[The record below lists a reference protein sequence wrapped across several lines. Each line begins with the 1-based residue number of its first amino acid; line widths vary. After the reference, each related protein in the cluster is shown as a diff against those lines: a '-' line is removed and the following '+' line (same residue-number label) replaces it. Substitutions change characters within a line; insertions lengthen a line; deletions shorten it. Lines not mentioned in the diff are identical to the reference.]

1 MRHFTW
7 FLAGFEGK
15 SQKAASNFLIGRHFY
30 REVTLREKERDAEKS
45 ARALVV
51 VLASLKEE
59 GKRRG
64 FEKERDDDENIFA
77 FIYSYKREREK
88 EREIYTTHDEQQ
100 QTKITSPEAS
110 AF

>member
-1 MRHFTW
+1 VR
-7 FLAGFEGK
+7 K
-15 SQKAASNFLIGRHFY
+15 
-30 REVTLREKERDAEKS
+30 KETRKR

-64 FEKERDDDENIFA
+64 FEERDDDKNI
-77 FIYSYKREREK
+77 YLYKEREK

>member
-1 MRHFTW
+1 M
-7 FLAGFEGK
+7 
-15 SQKAASNFLIGRHFY
+15 AASNFLIGRRFY

-64 FEKERDDDENIFA
+64 FEKERDDDKNI
-77 FIYSYKREREK
+77 YLYKEREK

>member
-1 MRHFTW
+1 MR
-7 FLAGFEGK
+7 K
-15 SQKAASNFLIGRHFY
+15 
-30 REVTLREKERDAEKS
+30 KETRKR
-45 ARALVV
+45 ARSLVV
-51 VLASLKEE
+51 IIASLKEE

-64 FEKERDDDENIFA
+64 FEERDDDKNI
-77 FIYSYKREREK
+77 YLYKEREK

>member
-1 MRHFTW
+1 MR
-7 FLAGFEGK
+7 K
-15 SQKAASNFLIGRHFY
+15 
-30 REVTLREKERDAEKS
+30 KETRKR

-64 FEKERDDDENIFA
+64 FEERDDDENI
-77 FIYSYKREREK
+77 YSYNKREREK

>member
-1 MRHFTW
+1 M
-7 FLAGFEGK
+7 
-15 SQKAASNFLIGRHFY
+15 AASNFLIGRRFY

-64 FEKERDDDENIFA
+64 FEERDDDKNI
-77 FIYSYKREREK
+77 YLYKEREK

>member
-1 MRHFTW
+1 MR
-7 FLAGFEGK
+7 K
-15 SQKAASNFLIGRHFY
+15 
-30 REVTLREKERDAEKS
+30 KETRKR
-45 ARALVV
+45 ARALS
-51 VLASLKEE
+51 LLFSESLKEE